1 MPRTSVE
8 VVPSPAPLPA
18 TALAAW
24 QAACLAAGCPELL
37 PAEQVAL
44 AEAVGRVTAEPVVAL
59 RSSPAH
65 EAAAM
70 DGIAV
75 RAADTGTLRLAE
87 GAYDVVDTGDAI
99 PAGRDAVVVREQV
112 VYDGGS
118 AVLQE
123 AVPAGRHVRAVGE
136 DVLAGELLLPAGHRL
151 RPVDVAWAAGAGHV
165 QLLVRRRP
173 HVVVIPTGDEVLPVG
188 SVPGPGEVLDTN
200 SLMLV
205 GQAVEAGCT
214 AEAVAVVPDQ
224 PALLAA
230 AVRAACAT
238 ADLVVVG
245 AGSSAGRDDHTAAV
259 VAALG
264 DLVVQGVAVR
274 PGHPAVLGVVD
285 RTPVVGAPGYPV
297 STALTFDLLAV
308 PLLSALVGAP
318 VPARPR
324 VRARLSAPLVSPVGA
339 DDWVRLALS
348 RTPEG
353 QLASVL
359 PGGAGALSSLA
370 RADALLLVPAGVAGL
385 AAGDSVEV
393 ELLR

>member
-1 MPRTSVE
+1 
-8 VVPSPAPLPA
+8 VVLSSPPLPA

-24 QAACLAAGCPELL
+24 QAACLAAGCPALL
-37 PAEQVAL
+37 PAERVAL
-44 AEAVGRVTAEPVVAL
+44 ADAVGRVTAEPVVAL

-65 EAAAM
+65 QSAAM

-75 RAADTGTLRLAE
+75 RAVDTVALRLAA

-112 VYDGGS
+112 TYDGRS
-118 AVLQE
+118 ALLQE

-136 DVLAGELLLPAGHRL
+136 DVRAGEQLLPAGHRL
-151 RPVDVAWAAGAGHV
+151 RPVDVAWAAGAGYA

-224 PALLAA
+224 PLLLAA
-230 AVRAACAT
+230 ALHTACVT

-264 DLVVQGVAVR
+264 ELVVQGVAVR
-274 PGHPAVLGVVD
+274 PGHPVVLGVVD
-285 RTPVVGAPGYPV
+285 RTPVLGAPGYPV

-308 PLLSALVGAP
+308 PLLAALVGAP
-318 VPARPR
+318 VPRRPR
-324 VRARLSAPLVSPVGA
+324 VVARLTASLVSPVGA

-348 RTPEG
+348 STPHG
-353 QLASVL
+353 PVATVL
-359 PGGAGALSSLA
+359 RGGAGALSSLA
-370 RADALLLVPAGVAGL
+370 RADALLLVPAGVAGH
-385 AAGDSVEV
+385 AEGDPVEV